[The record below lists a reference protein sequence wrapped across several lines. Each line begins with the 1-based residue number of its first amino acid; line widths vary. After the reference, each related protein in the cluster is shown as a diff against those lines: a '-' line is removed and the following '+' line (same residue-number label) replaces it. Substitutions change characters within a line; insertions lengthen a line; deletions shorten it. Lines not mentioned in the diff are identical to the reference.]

1 MTVKITTPTFLEIQS
16 QIAEWLMISELGD
29 EKYKTMLVKT
39 EDEERYTDEGQDIF
53 NDKYDDVEQF
63 LLGYFEYH
71 LPRQY
76 SNV

>member
-16 QIAEWLMISELGD
+16 QIEEWLMISELGD

-63 LLGYFEYH
+63 LLGYFEKED
-71 LPRQY
+71 
-76 SNV
+76 

>member
-29 EKYKTMLVKT
+29 EKYKNMLVKT

-63 LLGYFEYH
+63 LLGYFEKED
-71 LPRQY
+71 
-76 SNV
+76 

>member
-1 MTVKITTPTFLEIQS
+1 MTVKIATPTFLEIQS

-63 LLGYFEYH
+63 LLGYFEKED
-71 LPRQY
+71 
-76 SNV
+76 

>member
-1 MTVKITTPTFLEIQS
+1 MTVKIKTPTFLEIQS

-63 LLGYFEYH
+63 LLGYFEKED
-71 LPRQY
+71 
-76 SNV
+76 

>member
-63 LLGYFEYH
+63 LLGYFEKED
-71 LPRQY
+71 
-76 SNV
+76 